1 MGLRFTATTTLLITA
16 ELRCERVVDWKKHTR
31 TGMKAAGVMGAI
43 NLLILGFMM
52 VIGYDTTP
60 LDPSGVEISIPF
72 FAIATVMG
80 GGIVPG
86 LIGTVVWTKID
97 GRWSEQSRN
106 MFTLL
111 ALAIATLSTLPFTN
125 QRAPTGDAYVLT
137 SVLHYSTAIL
147 GSCVHTVLRKRGVS
161 HTIRVNWTTGV
172 RYAHNSVDIV
182 LGLSS

>member
-1 MGLRFTATTTLLITA
+1 M
-16 ELRCERVVDWKKHTR
+16 DWKKHTR

-111 ALAIATLSTLPFTN
+111 ALVIATFMTLPVTN
-125 QRAPTGDAYVLT
+125 PNVPTGDAYVLT
-137 SVLHYSTAIL
+137 AVLHYSTAIL
-147 GSCVHTVLRKRGVS
+147 GSVFIPYFS
-161 HTIRVNWTTGV
+161 N
-172 RYAHNSVDIV
+172 AE
-182 LGLSS
+182 

>member
-1 MGLRFTATTTLLITA
+1 M
-16 ELRCERVVDWKKHTR
+16 DWKKHTR

-60 LDPSGVEISIPF
+60 LDPSGVEIPVPV
-72 FAIATVMG
+72 FAVATVMG

-111 ALAIATLSTLPFTN
+111 ALVIATFMTLPVTN
-125 QRAPTGDAYVLT
+125 PNVPTGDAYVLT
-137 SVLHYSTAIL
+137 AVLHYSTAIL
-147 GSCVHTVLRKRGVS
+147 GSVFIPYFS
-161 HTIRVNWTTGV
+161 N
-172 RYAHNSVDIV
+172 AE
-182 LGLSS
+182 

>member
-1 MGLRFTATTTLLITA
+1 M
-16 ELRCERVVDWKKHTR
+16 DWKKHIR

-60 LDPSGVEISIPF
+60 LDPSGVEIPVPV
-72 FAIATVMG
+72 FAVATVMG

-111 ALAIATLSTLPFTN
+111 ALVIATFMTLPVTN
-125 QRAPTGDAYVLT
+125 PNVPTGDAYVLT
-137 SVLHYSTAIL
+137 AVLHYSTAIL
-147 GSCVHTVLRKRGVS
+147 GSVFIPYFS
-161 HTIRVNWTTGV
+161 N
-172 RYAHNSVDIV
+172 AE
-182 LGLSS
+182 